1 MPDWKPRNT
10 ARARELRNASTPAE
24 RHLWR
29 YLNRSQLGAK
39 FTRQM
44 EITPY
49 FADFACRQLRLVVEL
64 DGLSHDLNADYD
76 ARRDAFMLHKGYS
89 VLRFTNADV
98 FVNTEGVLLTL
109 TAAILELAGGRAPSS
124 LKG

>member
-39 FTRQM
+39 FSRQI

-49 FADFACRQLRLVVEL
+49 FADFLCRKLKLVVES
-64 DGLSHDLNADYD
+64 DGFSHDLRLGYD
-76 ARRDAFMLHKGYS
+76 AARDAFMLNGGYH
-89 VLRFTNADV
+89 VLRFTNTDALA
-98 FVNTEGVLLTL
+98 NTEGVLLT
-109 TAAILELAGGRAPSS
+109 ISS
-124 LKG
+124 EIKRLREAN